1 VRDDGR
7 GLTES
12 ADGGAGIAGMHER
25 ALHVGGR
32 LTVASAPGGG
42 TEVRLD
48 IPLPEGR
55 G

>member
-1 VRDDGR
+1 
-7 GLTES
+7 
-12 ADGGAGIAGMHER
+12 
-25 ALHVGGR
+25 